1 VRSPRGARRRDARG
15 DGGAPS
21 RFETLAIHAG
31 QPPEPVTGAV
41 MTPVFLTSTYAQA
54 GPGAHKG
61 FEYSRTQN
69 PTRFALEAN
78 LAALEGGAWGLAFNA
93 GLAASTAVMSLCDA
107 GDHVVAGDDLYGG
120 TFRLFDKVFRRLGLT
135 FSYVDARDAR
145 AVAAAI
151 GPRTRLAWV
160 ETPTNPL
167 LRLFDVRAISQV
179 CRARG
184 VRVVVDN
191 TFMTPFFQRP
201 HALGAD
207 LVVHSTTKYLNGHS
221 DVVGGAIVG
230 RDPALR
236 ERLAFL
242 QNALGGSEPA
252 FDSFL
257 VMRGTKTLAVR
268 MERHARNALAVA
280 RWLEGRPEVARVFY
294 PGLRS
299 HPQYALARRQMS
311 GSGGM
316 VSFVLREDRRTLARA
331 KTFLKSL
338 RVFTCAESLGGVES
352 LAEHPAIMTHASIPA
367 ERRQALGISDG
378 LIRLSV
384 GIEHVDDLLA
394 DLTQALAETTKAK
407 ETTLQATKAKATKA
421 KATKAKKTKAKK

>member
-1 VRSPRGARRRDARG
+1 MARRTTSSRKPAR
-15 DGGAPS
+15 P
-21 RFETLAIHAG
+21 RLETLAIHAG
-31 QPPEPVTGAV
+31 QPPEPTTGAV
-41 MTPVFLTSTYAQA
+41 MTPVFLTSTYAQE

-93 GLAASTAVMSLCDA
+93 GLAASTAVMSLLDA

-120 TFRLFDKVFRRLGLT
+120 SFRLFDKVFQRLGLRFT
-135 FSYVDARDAR
+135 YVDARDPA

-151 GPRTRLAWV
+151 EPRTRLCWV

-167 LRLFDVRAISQV
+167 LRLCDIRAISRA
-179 CRARG
+179 CRSRG
-184 VRVVVDN
+184 TLLAVDN
-191 TFMTPFFQRP
+191 TFMTPYFQRP
-201 HALGAD
+201 LELGAD

-230 RDPALR
+230 GSDLGSDRALR
-236 ERLAFL
+236 DRLAFL
-242 QNALGGSEPA
+242 QNAMGGSQPA

-257 VMRGTKTLAVR
+257 VMRGTKTLPVR
-268 MERHARNALAVA
+268 MERHQENALRVA
-280 RWLEGRPEVARVFY
+280 RWLEARPEVERVFY

-299 HPQYALARRQMS
+299 HPQHALARRQMS
-311 GSGGM
+311 GFGGM
-316 VSFVLREDRRTLARA
+316 VSFVLRGPAALRRARA
-331 KTFLKSL
+331 FLKAL

-367 ERRQALGISDG
+367 PRRRALGIGDG
-378 LIRLSV
+378 LVRLSV
-384 GIEHVDDLLA
+384 GIEHADDLIA
-394 DLTQALAETTKAK
+394 DLAQALRAR
-407 ETTLQATKAKATKA
+407 
-421 KATKAKKTKAKK
+421 

>member
-1 VRSPRGARRRDARG
+1 MKKASARDRARPAARG
-15 DGGAPS
+15 RP
-21 RFETLAIHAG
+21 RIETLAIHAG

-41 MTPVFLTSTYAQA
+41 MTPVFLTSTYAQE
-54 GPGAHKG
+54 GPGAHRG

-93 GLAASTAVMSLCDA
+93 GLAASAAVMSLLDA

-120 TFRLFDKVFRRLGLT
+120 SFRLFDKVFRRLGLT
-135 FSYVDARDAR
+135 FSYVDARDPA

-151 GPRTRLAWV
+151 GPRTRLAWI

-167 LRLFDVRAISQV
+167 LRLFDVAAIARL
-179 CRARG
+179 CRPRG
-184 VRVVVDN
+184 VHVVVDN
-191 TFMTPFFQRP
+191 TFLTPYFQRP
-201 HALGAD
+201 LALGAD

-230 RDPALR
+230 NDAELR
-236 ERLAFL
+236 ARLGFL
-242 QNALGGSEPA
+242 QNAMGGSQAA

-257 VMRGTKTLAVR
+257 VMRGTKTLPVR
-268 MERHARNALAVA
+268 MERHQQNALAVA
-280 RWLEGRPEVARVFY
+280 RWLEARPEVAQVFY

-299 HPQYALARRQMS
+299 HPQHALARRQMS
-311 GSGGM
+311 GFGGM
-316 VSFVLREDRRTLARA
+316 VSFVLRERPGASTLARA
-331 KTFLKSL
+331 RAFLKNL

-367 ERRQALGISDG
+367 DRRRALGISDG

-384 GIEHVDDLLA
+384 GIEHIDDLLA
-394 DLTQALAETTKAK
+394 DIEQAFLS
-407 ETTLQATKAKATKA
+407 LG
-421 KATKAKKTKAKK
+421 

>member
-1 VRSPRGARRRDARG
+1 MKRAPRRADRAAKP
-15 DGGAPS
+15 AP

-41 MTPVFLTSTYAQA
+41 MTPVFLTSTYAQD

-93 GLAASTAVMSLCDA
+93 GLAASTAVMSLLDA

-135 FSYVDARDAR
+135 FSYVDARDPR

-151 GPRTRLAWV
+151 GPRTKLAWL
-160 ETPTNPL
+160 ETPTNPM
-167 LRLFDVRAISQV
+167 LRLCDIAAIAKV
-179 CRARG
+179 CRPRG
-184 VRVVVDN
+184 VVVAVDN
-191 TFMTPFFQRP
+191 TFMTPYFQRP
-201 HALGAD
+201 LALGAD

-221 DVVGGAIVG
+221 DVVGGAILG
-230 RDPALR
+230 NAPALR
-236 ERLAFL
+236 ARLAFL
-242 QNALGGSEPA
+242 QNAMGGSQAA

-257 VMRGTKTLAVR
+257 VMRGTKTLPVR
-268 MERHARNALAVA
+268 MDRHARNALAVA
-280 RWLEGRPEVARVFY
+280 RWLEARPEVERVFY

-299 HPQYALARRQMS
+299 HPQHALARRQMS
-311 GSGGM
+311 GFGGM
-316 VSFVLREDRRTLARA
+316 VSFVLRGGGGRGRSTLARA
-331 KTFLKSL
+331 RAFLKAL

-352 LAEHPAIMTHASIPA
+352 LAEHPAIMTHASIPPD
-367 ERRQALGISDG
+367 RRRALGIDDG

-384 GIEHVDDLLA
+384 GIEHVDDLLS
-394 DLTQALAETTKAK
+394 DLAQALAK
-407 ETTLQATKAKATKA
+407 
-421 KATKAKKTKAKK
+421 

>member
-1 VRSPRGARRRDARG
+1 MKKAGRSSKRADRGGERA
-15 DGGAPS
+15 AP

-31 QPPEPVTGAV
+31 QAPEPVTGAV
-41 MTPVFLTSTYAQA
+41 MTPVFLTSTYAQD
-54 GPGAHKG
+54 GPGVHKG

-78 LAALEGGAWGLAFNA
+78 LAALESGSAGAWGLAFNA
-93 GLAASTAVMSLCDA
+93 GLAASAAVLSMLDA

-135 FSYVDARDAR
+135 FSYVDARDPR

-151 GPRTRLAWV
+151 GPRTKLAWL
-160 ETPTNPL
+160 ETPTNPM
-167 LRLFDVRAISQV
+167 LRLCDIRAIAKA

-184 VRVVVDN
+184 VVVAVDN
-191 TFMTPFFQRP
+191 TFMTPYFQRP
-201 HALGAD
+201 LDLGAD

-230 RDPALR
+230 NAPSLR
-236 ERLAFL
+236 ARLAFV
-242 QNALGGSEPA
+242 QNAMGGSQTA

-257 VMRGTKTLAVR
+257 VMRGTKTLPVR
-268 MERHARNALAVA
+268 MERHAENALAVA
-280 RWLEGRPEVARVFY
+280 RWLEARPEVARVFY

-299 HPQYALARRQMS
+299 HPQHALARRQMS
-311 GSGGM
+311 GMGGM
-316 VSFVLREDRRTLARA
+316 VTFVMRPARALRAGRGRSTLARSRA
-331 KTFLKSL
+331 FLKSL

-367 ERRQALGISDG
+367 DRRRALGIDDG

-384 GIEHVDDLLA
+384 GLEHIDDLLA
-394 DLTQALAETTKAK
+394 DLAQALAKSR
-407 ETTLQATKAKATKA
+407 
-421 KATKAKKTKAKK
+421 